1 MSNGKAIKFKGKV
14 IRNVYDSENFKT
26 YAINVDREK
35 YPNIKFTKY
44 GNATIVGDIP
54 PLTIGIE
61 YEIVATEEVN
71 KYGYSYRV
79 KHIKMDVPTTNE
91 DMFLFL
97 QEILTAKQAATLWSE
112 YPDIVQRVR
121 ENRLDDVDLNKLKGI
136 KQFTFDKIVEKI
148 TENFCL
154 ADLVIEFQ
162 GYLSLSIIRKLYNEF
177 TSIDVLRKKLR
188 KDPYKCLCGISGIGF
203 KSADSIL
210 LSIEKVSKEN
220 VENGKLPIVN
230 FEEDLRTSPKRC
242 LACVLYLLEE
252 NEDKE
257 GNTCANLAEIRRQC
271 IEMVPECSDY
281 FVDALKSED
290 IYYDKS
296 TMNMAL
302 LRTYKMES
310 NIANTILNTLNLR
323 VNEWEFDIEKYR
335 NIGEFSL
342 SDEQMKTL
350 DNVCKHPINI
360 LNGFAGSGKSASTQA
375 LIKMLEDNGKSYVLY
390 APTGKAS
397 KVLAEF
403 TGRRASTIH
412 RGLGYNPAAGF
423 AYNKENKIMVD
434 VVVVDEFSM
443 VDVWLFDKLLDAI
456 DFTTTKLLMIGDSA
470 QLPSVGCGNLLH
482 DFMTTGII
490 PTATLTKIFRYGEG
504 GVLSAATDVR
514 CGKTYLN
521 KSMKGKATAFGTDG
535 DYTFVDMDSEN
546 VANSAVK
553 LYKKLLSSGHSVD
566 SIQVLTA
573 KNKFECGVLDL
584 NNKLQRVAN
593 KNYGSE
599 MCMKVG
605 DVTYYKGDLI
615 SQRVNEYNAEIVCD
629 EKENDLS
636 YFPKDDED
644 IEEHKET
651 AFVAN
656 GETGIIEE
664 VCSKYLIANFGGI
677 RVKYYRD
684 DMSKVSLGYATS
696 IHRSQGSGIDNVII
710 CSPSSHTFMMSSN
723 LLYVALT
730 RTKKKC
736 YHLGSMGSVN
746 IAIRKKANLE
756 RHTFMQELLNNN
768 VMSDV
773 NGNK

>member
-1 MSNGKAIKFKGKV
+1 MSDTKIVKFKGRI
-14 IRNVYDSENFKT
+14 IRNIFDSENFKT
-26 YAINVDREK
+26 YAVDVDKEK
-35 YPNIKFTKY
+35 YPSIKFTKY
-44 GNATIVGDIP
+44 KNVTIVGDIP

-61 YEIVATEEVN
+61 YEIAATEEFN

-79 KHIKMDVPTTNE
+79 KHIRMEIPTTNE
-91 DMFLFL
+91 DMFMFL
-97 QEILTAKQAATLWSE
+97 QEILTAKQAIALWNE

-121 ENRLDDVDLNKLKGI
+121 ENRLDDIDLSKLKGI
-136 KQFTFDKIVEKI
+136 GEYTFNKIVEKI

-162 GYLSLSIIRKLYNEF
+162 GYLSLTIIRKLYNEF
-177 TSIDVLRKKLR
+177 TSIDILRRKLS

-220 VENGKLPIVN
+220 VKNGKRPIAN
-230 FEEDLRTSPKRC
+230 FDEDLRTSPKRC
-242 LACVLYLLEE
+242 LACVIYLLEE
-252 NEDKE
+252 NEDKD
-257 GNTCANLAEIRRQC
+257 GNTCANLADIRRKC

-281 FVDALKSED
+281 FVDALKSND
-290 IYYDKS
+290 IYYDKN
-296 TMNMAL
+296 TMDIAL

-310 NIANTILNTLNLR
+310 NIANTILESLNNR
-323 VNEWEFDIEKYR
+323 INEWDFDIEKYR
-335 NIGEFSL
+335 NIGKFSL
-342 SDEQMKTL
+342 SDEQIKTL
-350 DNVCKHPINI
+350 DNVCKYPINI

-375 LIKMLEDNGKSYVLY
+375 LINMLEDNGKTYVLY

-412 RGLGYNPAAGF
+412 RGLGYNPAGGWI
-423 AYNKENKIMVD
+423 YNKTNKLMVD

-482 DFMTTGII
+482 DFITAGII

-521 KSMKGKATAFGTDG
+521 KSMSGRATAFGTDG
-535 DYTFVDMDSEN
+535 DYTFIDMNSDN
-546 VANSAVK
+546 VAKSAVA
-553 LYKKLLSSGHSVD
+553 LYKKLLDNGCSVD

-584 NNKLQRVAN
+584 NNKLQAVAN
-593 KNYGSE
+593 KNFGSE

-615 SQRVNEYNAEIVCD
+615 LQRVNEYNAEIICD

-636 YFPKDDED
+636 YFPDDN
-644 IEEHKET
+644 EEEMDYRET

-656 GETGIIEE
+656 GEVGFIEE
-664 VCSKYLIANFGGI
+664 ACSRYIIANFDGI

-684 DMSKVSLGYATS
+684 DMNKVSLGYAMT
-696 IHRSQGSGIDNVII
+696 IHKSQGSGIDHVII

-736 YHLGSMGSVN
+736 YHLGSIGSVN
-746 IAIRKKANLE
+746 AAIRKKENLE
-756 RHTFMQELLNNN
+756 RHTLMQELLLSN
-768 VMSDV
+768 VE
-773 NGNK
+773 